1 MKKNKSLRAAGLCL
15 CAAVCLAVL
24 GITLWG
30 RGRVKPSEEEAVKA
44 VCAFAHDL
52 DYNYREPERLYGYMT
67 ADYQKQ
73 ISREEFVEA
82 FHKERSYPYLTP
94 LFINYESIRMA
105 EDLKSGVAVFSQAAR
120 LPGMVYEVPFVYEKG
135 QYRVIA
141 FEDFPDGSYLEKFDR
156 LTYSLDSYFDMENE
170 GSD

>member
-1 MKKNKSLRAAGLCL
+1 MKNNKAMRAAALCL
-15 CAAVCLAVL
+15 VSVVCLVAL
-24 GITLWG
+24 GAALWG

-52 DYNYREPERLYGYMT
+52 DYNYKEPERLYDYMT
-67 ADYQKQ
+67 ADYQAR
-73 ISREEFVEA
+73 ISRGEFAEA
-82 FHKERSYPYLTP
+82 FNKERSYPYLTP
-94 LFINYESIRMA
+94 LFINYESIRLA

-141 FEDFPDGSYLEKFDR
+141 FENFPDGSYLEKFDR
-156 LTYSLDSYFDMENE
+156 LTYSLDSYFDTENE